1 MNRYNFSLELGIQNE
16 VGVMTV
22 SVRDVAREA
31 GVSVGTVS
39 NVLNNPE
46 KVARTTVE
54 RVRAAINALGFVRN
68 DAARQ
73 LRAGRSRTIGLVV
86 LDVRNPFFSDLA
98 RGAEEL
104 ALDHQMSVLLANSD
118 EDKAKEDH
126 LVSVFEEQRVAGLL
140 VSPVGKDFTNLYS
153 ARKRGI
159 PIVLVDRKSPD
170 GKLCSVSV
178 DDVVG
183 GQIAVEHLIR
193 LGRRRIMFTGGPRGI
208 EQVSDRLK
216 GAKIAASTHPQVSL
230 EFVETKSMTA
240 IAGSL
245 VGQEILN
252 RRPPDRPDAIFAAND
267 LLALGILQSLI
278 SAGGVRIPE
287 EIAIV
292 GYDDIPYASTAVV
305 PLSSIR
311 QPASQIG
318 AKAVEILLKE
328 TEVPRS
334 QEGVQIIF
342 QPELMVRASSQG

>member
-1 MNRYNFSLELGIQNE
+1 MRINHE

-46 KVARTTVE
+46 KVAGTTVE
-54 RVRAAINALGFVRN
+54 RVRAAISALGFVRN

-73 LRAGRSRTIGLVV
+73 LRAGSSKTIGLVV

-104 ALDHQMSVLLANSD
+104 ALEHQMSVLLANSD
-118 EDKAKEDH
+118 EVKAKEDH

-140 VSPVGKDFTNLYS
+140 VSPVGKDFTHLRG

-159 PIVLVDRKSPD
+159 PIVLVDRKSPKGD
-170 GKLCSVSV
+170 LCSVSV

-193 LGRRRIMFTGGPRGI
+193 LGRRRIMFTGGPKGI
-208 EQVSDRLK
+208 EQISDRLQ
-216 GAKIAASTHPQVSL
+216 GAKIAASTHPHVEL
-230 EFVETKSMTA
+230 EFLETKSLTA
-240 IAGSL
+240 LAGSF
-245 VGQEILN
+245 VGNEILN
-252 RRPPDRPDAIFAAND
+252 RRPSERPDAIFAAND
-267 LLALGILQSLI
+267 LLALGVLQTLI

-311 QPASQIG
+311 QPASEIG
-318 AKAVEILLKE
+318 AKAVEILLRE
-328 TEVPRS
+328 TEVSRS
-334 QEGVQIIF
+334 QDGVQIVF